1 MKEELGTELLG
12 RAQTVIMVCLY
23 STCLVCVEE
32 GWGGIWEVGR
42 LKLGWGDCTLVEFVS
57 GDDGRSR
64 LEPWEKG
71 TRTNLCFR

>member
-12 RAQTVIMVCLY
+12 RAQTVRTIMVHLY
-23 STCLVCVEE
+23 STCLGVL

-42 LKLGWGDCTLVEFVS
+42 LKLGWEDCTLVEFVS

-64 LEPWEKG
+64 LEPRERRY
-71 TRTNLCFR
+71 TD